1 MLFLLIIYL
10 SLSMQNGL
18 EGSSRT
24 VSIFTVNVAEEPD
37 HARREFQA
45 VNDRPI
51 IGTQYT
57 VLN

>member
-10 SLSMQNGL
+10 SVQNDL
-18 EGSSRT
+18 EESSRT
-24 VSIFTVNVAEEPD
+24 VSIFTVNLAQEPD
-37 HARREFQA
+37 HARKEYKA